1 MIQKKI
7 EIIHTFLQKGDYVR
21 TWNGVGIVVEDEEEY
36 NDFRDIIDS
45 EIKVQL
51 KSGHSSNTGNK
62 VEGHLRTDLIIINK
76 EEYDKET

>member
-1 MIQKKI
+1 VIQKKI

-51 KSGHSSNTGNK
+51 KSGHSSNTSNK